1 MSYITFWLETGLRGN
16 QKSNIMT
23 KEDLIKRTM
32 NFAIRIVKMTDHL
45 PKNEMGGTLA
55 DQILRSA
62 TSVGANYRA
71 ACRSKSRKDF
81 INKLKI
87 VEEEMDETIY
97 WISLIEE
104 CELIKPEKL
113 SQLKVEANELLA
125 IFVTSLKTAKENLRI
140 TIAKSTNK

>member
-1 MSYITFWLETGLRGN
+1 
-16 QKSNIMT
+16 MT

-32 NFAIRIVKMTDHL
+32 NFAVRIVKMTDHL
-45 PKNEMGGTLA
+45 PKNDMGEVLS

-71 ACRSKSRKDF
+71 ACRSKSKKDF

-87 VEEEMDETIY
+87 VEEEMDETLY

-113 SQLKVEANELLA
+113 SQLKAEANELLA

-140 TIAKSTNK
+140 TISKSTNKS

>member
-1 MSYITFWLETGLRGN
+1 
-16 QKSNIMT
+16 MT

-104 CELIKPEKL
+104 CELIKSEKL

>member
-1 MSYITFWLETGLRGN
+1 
-16 QKSNIMT
+16 MT

-32 NFAIRIVKMTDHL
+32 NFAVRIIKMTDHL
-45 PKNEMGGTLA
+45 PKNDMGEVISG
-55 DQILRSA
+55 QILRSA
-62 TSVGANYRA
+62 SSVGANYRA
-71 ACRSKSRKDF
+71 ACRSKSKKDF

-87 VEEEMDETIY
+87 VEEEMDETLY

-113 SQLKVEANELLA
+113 SQLKAEANELLA

-140 TIAKSTNK
+140 TISKSTNKS